1 MSKEAVG
8 QNGAVLGSSDYW
20 DRLNRS
26 TYIGTAMQRAS
37 ETEYFEA
44 VKQIG
49 QRAASAIDSIYS
61 DLQKSKKT
69 IHNMSF
75 SDRNA
80 LSRQVQALGDVCS
93 LSATSSGHGTEC
105 LFLLHQ
111 SDFPSN
117 NFSWFDESAVRSA
130 IDQIKNNPD
139 FFASECLSIVRKA
152 ADWGIESAADNDKR
166 KAKFLEGVSQRKGR
180 DFLRHVLEVYQD
192 EQDTSVPVGSNGAA
206 IGSSDYLQRIE
217 RDVFLSD
224 LPMMYSARFGSP
236 SYTALLRDSLDSI
249 AHTMEQDLLRNEREN
264 NYVTDETAS
273 VLKKAGQDLSRCGV
287 SISIDSTVDKLAW
300 FVGGDPAKI
309 RKLQSKLNEMHV
321 GEHLTED
328 GVYGKKTE
336 QAVAEFFDQLF
347 RGSVHTFAWINPLQS
362 VRTGITSEPIIKNGE
377 TIFSLRD
384 SSARST
390 SGKPMVVFRPDTP
403 HNGFPYTHIN
413 AVEGRSIKTGQYVP
427 SSELQISNLNS
438 INHKEISEDA
448 YRVLKDFDGTAKKV
462 RIGARVL
469 LVIGAALEALELY
482 QTVESDLHDAD
493 RKIGKKTYSHVA
505 SIVGSW
511 SLSAFLSAKGAAA
524 GAALGTAIMPGVGTA
539 VGGVVGSVTLGLVG
553 SFGGSSL
560 GKWIVD
566 ITATE

>member
-26 TYIGTAMQRAS
+26 TYIGTVMQRAS

-49 QRAASAIDSIYS
+49 QRAASAIDSIYA

-69 IHNMSF
+69 IHNIPF
-75 SDRNA
+75 SDRNT

-93 LSATSSGHGTEC
+93 LSATSSGHCTEC

-117 NFSWFDESAVRSA
+117 SFSWFDESAVHSA

-139 FFASECLSIVRKA
+139 FFASECLSMVRKA

-192 EQDTSVPVGSNGAA
+192 EQDTSIPVGSNGAT
-206 IGSSDYLQRIE
+206 IGSGDYLQRIE
-217 RDVFLSD
+217 RDVFLTD
-224 LPMMYSARFGSP
+224 LSMMYSVRFGSP
-236 SYTALLRDSLDSI
+236 SYTALLKDSLDSI

-273 VLKKAGQDLSRCGV
+273 ILKKAGQDLSRCGV
-287 SISIDSTVDKLAW
+287 SFSIDSTVDKLAW

-309 RKLQSKLNEMHV
+309 RKLQSKLNEMHI

-336 QAVAEFFDQLF
+336 QVVEGFFDELL
-347 RGSVHTFAWINPLQS
+347 RGSFHTLTWVNPLQS
-362 VRTGITSEPIIKNGE
+362 SSTGIVSEPLVKNGE
-377 TIFSLRD
+377 TIFALRD
-384 SSARST
+384 YSVRNT
-390 SGKPMVVFRPDTP
+390 TGKGTVVFRPDVP
-403 HNGFPYTHIN
+403 HGAFSYPHIN
-413 AVEGRSIKTGQYVP
+413 TVEGSSLKHGQYVP
-427 SSELQISNLNS
+427 SSELQRTALNS
-438 INHKEISEDA
+438 LNHKKIPEDT

-462 RIGARVL
+462 RFGSRVL
-469 LVIGAALEALELY
+469 LVIGAAWEAWELY
-482 QTVESDLHDAD
+482 QTIESDLHDAD

-505 SIVGSW
+505 SVVGSW
-511 SLSAFLSAKGAAA
+511 SLSALGAKGGAMA
-524 GAALGTAIMPGVGTA
+524 GAAIGTAIMPGVGTA
-539 VGGVVGSVTLGLVG
+539 VGGVVGGMTLGLAG
-553 SFGGSSL
+553 SFGGSAL
-560 GKWIVD
+560 GKWVID

>member
-26 TYIGTAMQRAS
+26 SYIGTAMQRTS
-37 ETEYFEA
+37 EPEYFEA
-44 VKQIG
+44 VKRIG
-49 QRAASAIDSIYS
+49 QRAASAIDAIYD
-61 DLQKSKKT
+61 DLQKSKKA
-69 IHNMSF
+69 IRNISF

-80 LSRQVQALGDVCS
+80 VSRQVQALSDVCS

-111 SDFPSN
+111 SDFSN
-117 NFSWFDESAVRSA
+117 NSISWFDESAVRSA
-130 IDQIKNNPD
+130 INQIKNNPD

-192 EQDTSVPVGSNGAA
+192 EQDISVPVGSNGAA

-224 LPMMYSARFGSP
+224 LSMTYSARFGAP

-264 NYVTDETAS
+264 NYITDETAS
-273 VLKKAGQDLSRCGV
+273 ILKKAGQDLSRCGV
-287 SISIDSTVDKLAW
+287 SVSIDSTVDKLAW

-309 RKLQSKLNEMHV
+309 RKLQGKLNELHI

-328 GVYGKKTE
+328 GVYGKKTLF
-336 QAVAEFFDQLF
+336 AVVNLF
-347 RGSVHTFAWINPLQS
+347 SELAHGAFPTLLWTDILRSDI
-362 VRTGITSEPIIKNGE
+362 TGITIGSTKNG
-377 TIFSLRD
+377 SLAGLENAFVQNRHPYIRFD
-384 SSARST
+384 PPHPGRTGSFR
-390 SGKPMVVFRPDTP
+390 GKPKAIDYNHVNLDKMQDTTRIYEVLRQRYNHYP
-403 HNGFPYTHIN
+403 LNDTAYN
-413 AVEGRSIKTGQYVP
+413 A
-427 SSELQISNLNS
+427 
-438 INHKEISEDA
+438 
-448 YRVLKDFDGTAKKV
+448 LKDLKSTGKKV
-462 RIGARVL
+462 RIAGKVL
-469 LVIGAALEALELY
+469 LIAGAVLDAVELCLAID
-482 QTVESDLHDAD
+482 SDLKDAD
-493 RKIGKKTYSHVA
+493 RKLGKTTASTAA

-511 SLSAFLSAKGAAA
+511 SLGIGGAEFGAYLGALTGPAAPIAIPILSLA
-524 GAALGTAIMPGVGTA
+524 
-539 VGGVVGSVTLGLVG
+539 GGVIGSW
-553 SFGGSSL
+553 GGDKL
-560 GKWIVD
+560 GKLVVD
-566 ITATE
+566 ITCVEN

>member
-8 QNGAVLGSSDYW
+8 QNGAVLGSADYW

-26 TYIGTAMQRAS
+26 TYIGTVMQRTT

-44 VKQIG
+44 IKQIG

-69 IHNMSF
+69 IHNLSF

-93 LSATSSGHGTEC
+93 LSATSSSHGTEC

-117 NFSWFDESAVRSA
+117 NFFWFDESAVRSA

-139 FFASECLSIVRKA
+139 FFAGECLSMVRKA
-152 ADWGIESAADNDKR
+152 ADWGVESAADNDKR
-166 KAKFLEGVSQRKGR
+166 KVKFLEGVSQRKGR

-206 IGSSDYLQRIE
+206 VGSGDYLQRIE
-217 RDVFLSD
+217 RDVFLTD
-224 LPMMYSARFGSP
+224 LSMMYSARFGSP
-236 SYTALLRDSLDSI
+236 GYTALLKDSLDSI

-264 NYVTDETAS
+264 NYITDETAS
-273 VLKKAGQDLSRCGV
+273 ILKRAGQDLSRCGV
-287 SISIDSTVDKLAW
+287 TISIDSTVDKLAW

-309 RKLQSKLNEMHV
+309 RKLQNKLNEMHISS
-321 GEHLTED
+321 HLTEN

-336 QAVAEFFDQLF
+336 QAVGEFFDQLF
-347 RGSVHTFAWINPLQS
+347 RGSVHTLAWVDPLQS
-362 VRTGITSEPIIKNGE
+362 SSTGILSDPLIKNGD
-377 TIFSLRD
+377 TIFALRD
-384 SSARST
+384 YSARNMT
-390 SGKPMVVFRPDTP
+390 GKGTVVFRPDTP
-403 HNGFPYTHIN
+403 HGSFSFTHIN
-413 AVEGRSIKTGQYVP
+413 TVEGSSIKHGQYVP
-427 SSELQISNLNS
+427 SSELQRTALNS
-438 INHKEISEDA
+438 LNHKKIPEGV
-448 YRVLKDFDGTAKKV
+448 YRVLKDFDGTAKKI

-482 QTVESDLHDAD
+482 QTIESDLHDAD

-524 GAALGTAIMPGVGTA
+524 GAAIGTAIMPGVGTA
-539 VGGVVGSVTLGLVG
+539 VGGVVGGMTLGLAG
-553 SFGGSSL
+553 SFGGSAL
-560 GKWIVD
+560 GKWVID
-566 ITATE
+566 ITVTE